1 MQSVTETGLRR
12 SVGVTGLFLYGL
24 GNTIGAGI
32 FVLVGK
38 IAGVAGMQAPL
49 AFLLA
54 ALLVAFTAFSYGE
67 LASRYPLSAG
77 EALYMHRAFGIPRLS
92 ALLGLL
98 IVAMGVVSS
107 AGIIRGAVGYLAI
120 FVELP
125 DWLVLLGVPLL
136 LGGIAYLGIEASIR
150 VAALFTLLEV
160 LALLIVIWVGR
171 EALFSSTIDWPALVP
186 PTEATAWGGILLGA
200 LLAFYAFI
208 GFEDMVN
215 IAEEVV
221 KPQRTLPLA
230 IVLTLLATLVI
241 YVLVALTAILNLPPA
256 ALAASDAP
264 LALIYQAVTGREPWL
279 ISALSL
285 VAVVN
290 GALVQMIMASRM
302 LFGLARLGWLWRGL
316 AHIHPRRRTPDFA
329 TLIVVLLVL
338 GFALWQPLEVLAKLT
353 SFIVLLVFSLMNL
366 ALLRIHRRQAPA
378 AGVRSLPDWLP
389 LTGALVSMAFLA
401 YSLWRF
407 MVMS

>member
-1 MQSVTETGLRR
+1 MQSVTESGLRR

-24 GNTIGAGI
+24 GNTLGAGI

-54 ALLVAFTAFSYGE
+54 ALLVAFTALSYSA

-77 EALYMHRAFGIPRLS
+77 EALYMHRAFGIPGLS
-92 ALLGLL
+92 TLLGLM
-98 IVAMGVVSS
+98 IVAMGVISS
-107 AGIIRGAVGYLAI
+107 AGIIRGAVGYLAT
-120 FVELP
+120 FVQLP
-125 DWLVLLGVPLL
+125 DALVLVLIPLL
-136 LGGIAYLGIEASIR
+136 LGSIALWGIEASVR

-160 LALLIVIWVGR
+160 LALVVVIWVGR
-171 EALFSSTIDWPALVP
+171 ASLLSPTVDLPVFSLPFG
-186 PTEATAWGGILLGA
+186 TAAWHGILLGA

-221 KPQRTLPLA
+221 EPRRSMPLA
-230 IVLTLLATLVI
+230 IVLTLLVTLLL
-241 YVLVALTAILNLPPA
+241 YVLVSLTAVLNVPPA
-256 ALAASDAP
+256 ELAASDAP
-264 LALIYQAVTGREPWL
+264 LALIYQSATGREPWL
-279 ISALSL
+279 ISLVSL
-285 VAVVN
+285 VAVIN

-302 LFGLARLGWLWRGL
+302 LFGLARQGWLWRGL
-316 AHIHPRRRTPDFA
+316 AHIHPRRRTPDRS
-329 TLIVVLLVL
+329 TLLVTLLVL

-353 SFIVLLVFSLMNL
+353 SFIVLLVFGLMNL
-366 ALLRIHRRQAPA
+366 ALLRIQRREAPPSGIRPLP
-378 AGVRSLPDWLP
+378 AGLP
-389 LTGALVSMAFLA
+389 LTGAVVSFGFLG

-407 MVMS
+407 LLIT

>member
-24 GNTIGAGI
+24 GNTLGAGI

-38 IAGVAGMQAPL
+38 IAGLAGMQAPL

-67 LASRYPLSAG
+67 LAGRYPLCAG
-77 EALYMHRAFGIPRLS
+77 EALYMHRAFGLS
-92 ALLGLL
+92 GLATLLGLL

-107 AGIIRGAVGYLAI
+107 AGIIRGAVGYLATL
-120 FVELP
+120 VQLP
-125 DWLVLLGVPLL
+125 EGLVLVLIPLL
-136 LGGIAYLGIEASIR
+136 LGGVALWGIEASIR

-160 LALLIVIWVGR
+160 SVLVIVIWVGR
-171 EALFSSTIDWPALVP
+171 EPLLSAPVDWSALALP
-186 PTEATAWGGILLGA
+186 SGAAAWHGVLLGT

-221 KPQRTLPLA
+221 EPHKTMPLA
-230 IVLTLLATLVI
+230 IVLTLLATLLI
-241 YVLVALTAILNLPPA
+241 YVLVALTAVLNLPPA
-256 ALAASDAP
+256 ELAASDAP
-264 LALIYQAVTGREPWL
+264 MALIYQSATGREPWL
-279 ISALSL
+279 ISLFSL
-285 VAVVN
+285 LAVVN
-290 GALVQMIMASRM
+290 GALVQMIMASRL

-316 AHIHPRRRTPDFA
+316 AHIHPRRHTPDRT
-329 TLIVVLLVL
+329 TLLITLLVL

-353 SFIVLLVFSLMNL
+353 SFIVLLVFGLMNL
-366 ALLRIHRRQAPA
+366 ALLRIQRREAPPPGIKPLP
-378 AGVRSLPDWLP
+378 AGLP
-389 LTGALVSMAFLA
+389 LMGALVSLGFLA

-407 MVMS
+407 LLP